1 MAVDHSDEVER
12 ALATLVRRQAGAV
25 SRRQLLGFLGS
36 TTIDRWVSAGQLVR
50 LRPGIYTPA
59 ASAITT
65 ATTLHAALLYAG
77 RGAHLSHATAAQAH
91 GIDANSGSSI
101 HISVPGDR
109 TVQPQPGLKLHRSG
123 SLVGGQVHEFR
134 NRLRVTSV
142 ARTLIDLVDVAV
154 RPALDLAVSDA
165 LRQGLVTVDYVQDQL
180 RNSRRRRHL
189 ATLRTM
195 LAELDPALESVLE
208 AEFAALLAKAG
219 IAAPSPQHEIWDGPL
234 LVARV
239 DFAYVGR
246 RLAIEVDG
254 YEFHSRY
261 DRFQRDRERRR
272 ALTKLKW
279 DVVEFTAQDIR
290 VRPADTVTSVG
301 DLLAAA
307 A

>member
-1 MAVDHSDEVER
+1 M
-12 ALATLVRRQAGAV
+12 
-25 SRRQLLGFLGS
+25 SRRQLLGFVGS
-36 TTIDRWVSAGQLVR
+36 TTIDRWVAAGQLRR
-50 LRPGIYTPA
+50 LRPGIYAPA
-59 ASAITT
+59 ASVITT

-77 RGAHLSHATAAQAH
+77 SGAHLSHTTAAQAH
-91 GIDANSGSSI
+91 GIDANNGPCI
-101 HISVPGDR
+101 HISIPGNR
-109 TVQPQPGLKLHRSG
+109 TVQPQPGLKLHRSS

-142 ARTLIDLVDVAV
+142 ARTLIDLVDVAA

-165 LRQGLVTVDYVQDQL
+165 LRQGFVSVDYVQNQL

-195 LAELDPALESVLE
+195 LAELDPALESILE
-208 AEFAALLAKAG
+208 AEFASLLDKAG
-219 IAAPSPQHEIWDGPL
+219 VAAPTPQHEIWDGPL

-239 DFAYVGR
+239 DFAYVDR

-279 DVVEFTAQDIR
+279 TVVEFTAQDIR
-290 VRPADTVTSVG
+290 VRPADTVNSVG